1 MKKYIHTPFKGG
13 SGGVKLGL
21 EPIEEPC
28 WLEVDTLFIKEIE
41 KKREL
46 FNSNKNKVFQA
57 IDESQ
62 ESQIELLRY
71 IKNYLSE
78 YYSDNF
84 TFEENRIQ
92 IEINGETLQIQED
105 PLKPLETSSFLVQ
118 EDLLLMLPDANNS
131 YRLGAASLCAPS
143 NWSLTEKFKK
153 SLLGLHAGVPGYK
166 EKISRRVNKI
176 FSRLEEDRIF
186 ERFNWSIY
194 DNPSL
199 FQPKKSKSDVT
210 RRSDLKV
217 NDAGDKLFIRVER
230 QTIRRLPI
238 SHAVIFTVR
247 VHVYPLSS
255 IKDDL
260 NKLTDLRLAIENLPK
275 RMKRYKALDQIE
287 KPILGWLEE
296 RIVKLG

>member
-1 MKKYIHTPFKGG
+1 MKKYIHTPFKSG

-105 PLKPLETSSFLVQ
+105 PLKPLEASSF
-118 EDLLLMLPDANNS
+118 
-131 YRLGAASLCAPS
+131 
-143 NWSLTEKFKK
+143 
-153 SLLGLHAGVPGYK
+153 
-166 EKISRRVNKI
+166 
-176 FSRLEEDRIF
+176 
-186 ERFNWSIY
+186 
-194 DNPSL
+194 
-199 FQPKKSKSDVT
+199 
-210 RRSDLKV
+210 
-217 NDAGDKLFIRVER
+217 
-230 QTIRRLPI
+230 
-238 SHAVIFTVR
+238 
-247 VHVYPLSS
+247 
-255 IKDDL
+255 
-260 NKLTDLRLAIENLPK
+260 
-275 RMKRYKALDQIE
+275 
-287 KPILGWLEE
+287 
-296 RIVKLG
+296 